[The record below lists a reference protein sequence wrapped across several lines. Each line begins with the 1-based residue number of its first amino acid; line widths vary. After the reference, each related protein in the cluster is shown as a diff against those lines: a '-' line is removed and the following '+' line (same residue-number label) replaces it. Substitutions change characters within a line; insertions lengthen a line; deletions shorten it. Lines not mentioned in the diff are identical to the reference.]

1 MAIKRTG
8 VELVAEGEAQ
18 FNAALKRADQSI
30 QNFGADVT
38 RASERVNTAGA
49 SFTKTAEKI
58 DAAGRNARIGF
69 SAAAQ
74 AADLFG
80 ANISGVVGPAAAA
93 ADAIGD
99 IVGMLG
105 SLNPIGLAISGISV
119 AIGGL
124 IMLMEKQKAEA
135 AAALE
140 ATRKYEES
148 LRQVYETAKTAINEL
163 GPKTDPLQILADSI
177 PITIDRLRELA
188 TTSVEV
194 QDALNRLATSMEGS
208 RILEDRIAKL
218 QVQMRDLNAEIERQ
232 QQLVDR
238 NTAAGIVSA
247 EDIARL
253 QQLQDDLR
261 NAENMM
267 RVYTEA
273 LAGAK
278 TAQEEL
284 RGSLRGMGEDAIQAA
299 DDMAILIGNLN
310 AAAEMRRFGEDYP
323 DAFMRT
329 ARAGK
334 AMEDVE
340 RRGVTVANDLNAA
353 HKKLAEDGLRKTQQA
368 AAQVAAKFK
377 SVIESAMNFTSVTD
391 EDMAASAAGTYTDKW
406 DEFLRRAKAVQS
418 GTDPAQFGE
427 DFKKQLEGLGMPLD
441 EVIRKFQ
448 NFQLFVGGANFDL
461 VNFNAFT
468 TQIEDQLLGMAGK
481 ASLTEEAMK
490 RVWANLSPTAKAA
503 LATTGIENA
512 EDALKQFLDP
522 AGQAKDE
529 VSDLNKEI
537 NNTPTLV
544 TTTFDVVKAPTF
556 DPVLAQI
563 AEDLSIIPSAADILV
578 TIYYESRNKPPDS
591 GGTLGDGSAV
601 PPGYASGGAG
611 VFGTDQLVRVHAGEG
626 FWFSGTQWQYPIPG
640 AFGRMV
646 EPAAPSSVRYG
657 DSSANINVT
666 VNANRVASSVD
677 VDHLANRVAESIRS
691 QVMTR
696 RRAGA

>member
-18 FNAALKRADQSI
+18 FNAALKRADQSVKS
-30 QNFGADVT
+30 FGDGVK
-38 RASERVNTAGA
+38 RASENVNIAGNNLSKA
-49 SFTKTAEKI
+49 AAKI
-58 DAAGRNARIGF
+58 DAVGRNTRIGF

-74 AADLFG
+74 AANLFG
-80 ANISGVVGPAAAA
+80 VNISGVVGPAGQA

-99 IVGMLG
+99 IAGAVG
-105 SLNPIGLAISGISV
+105 SLGLA
-119 AIGGL
+119 GGVL
-124 IMLMEKQKAEA
+124 GALAVGLALVKNNYDEFIAKRAEA
-135 AAALE
+135 ISQSDPWIQSIQREGQATAEVATAVERYAKALAEADAAQGRGGGRAADAMAKSAAYMRGEVDKAAEALWRLTA
-140 ATRKYEES
+140 ATAAVGE
-148 LRQVYETAKTAINEL
+148 
-163 GPKTDPLQILADSI
+163 
-177 PITIDRLRELA
+177 
-188 TTSVEV
+188 
-194 QDALNRLATSMEGS
+194 
-208 RILEDRIAKL
+208 KL
-218 QVQMRDLNAEIERQ
+218 KELNAEAHANVGMNYKEVEAQRQ
-232 QQLVDR
+232 YNLYLD
-238 NTAAGIVSA
+238 NFT
-247 EDIARL
+247 DI
-253 QQLQDDLR
+253 QD
-261 NAENMM
+261 
-267 RVYTEA
+267 EA
-273 LAGAK
+273 LAGMVAVR
-278 TAQEEL
+278 EE
-284 RGSLRGMGEDAIQAA
+284 GGKKSDPK
-299 DDMAILIGNLN
+299 IL
-310 AAAEMRRFGEDYP
+310 EDYKKRE
-323 DAFMRT
+323 AALKSLGNT
-329 ARAGK
+329 ASMVAGK
-334 AMEDVE
+334 LS
-340 RRGVTVANDLNAA
+340 DLV
-353 HKKLAEDGLRKTQQA
+353 D
-368 AAQVAAKFK
+368 
-377 SVIESAMNFTSVTD
+377 SAMNFTSVTD
-391 EDMAASAAGTYTDKW
+391 EDMVASAAGTYTDKW

-418 GTDPAQFGE
+418 GTDPAQFGDE
-427 DFKKQLEGLGMPLD
+427 FKKQLEGLNMPLD

-461 VNFNAFT
+461 VKFDAFT
-468 TQIEDQLLGMAGK
+468 AQIEDQLLGVAGK
-481 ASLTEEAMK
+481 AALTQEAMTK
-490 RVWANLSPTAKAA
+490 VWEKLSPTAKAA

-522 AGQAKDE
+522 ASQAKDQ
-529 VSDLNKEI
+529 VTDLNKEI
-537 NNTPTLV
+537 SNTPTLV

-578 TIYYESRNKPPDS
+578 TIYYESRNKPPDT